1 MKFATIL
8 LSLFIAVAFVSSAM
22 AVLPGKTVEYAGG
35 DLGKVVFSGDSHG
48 PKAGLKCAECHPK
61 PFAMKKGDFKMKK
74 EDHGN
79 ADYCGKC
86 HDGKEHD
93 GKVIFSQ
100 SAEENCGKCHKK

>member
-8 LSLFIAVAFVSSAM
+8 LSLIIAVAFVSSAM
-22 AVLPGKTVEYAGG
+22 AVLPGKTVEFAGG
-35 DLGKVVFSGDSHG
+35 ELGKVVFSGDSHG
-48 PKAGLKCAECHPK
+48 PKAGLKCADCHPK

-79 ADYCGKC
+79 TELCGKC
-86 HDGKEHD
+86 HDGKEHN

-100 SAEENCGKCHKK
+100 SDEASCGKCHKK